1 MRNGGVSRYKKFDYF
16 LTNIVPISCKI
27 EKEMYLKRMLKIY
40 SEETEK
46 GLIDSEITYGLNFLR
61 DKTNNLSW
69 SIVSGGDQDQ
79 LHNVFKEKQIMY
91 LFDGGVFGSP
101 DSKNVILNRELTR
114 ENIKRPALFLGDT
127 ALDHQVS
134 VAYGLDFIFVSGW
147 TEFRSYEKYCN
158 KNSIRHISKVY
169 DLIDLIN

>member
-1 MRNGGVSRYKKFDYF
+1 
-16 LTNIVPISCKI
+16 
-27 EKEMYLKRMLKIY
+27 MYLKRMLKIY

-79 LHNVFKEKQIMY
+79 LHNVFTEKQIMY

-134 VAYGLDFIFVSGW
+134 VANGLDFIFVSAW
-147 TEFRSYEKYCN
+147 TECRAYEQYCMD
-158 KNSIRHISKVY
+158 NSIRIISKVY
-169 DLIDLIN
+169 ELVA